1 MPAARAIALVA
12 VLGGLFWAGQYAR
25 VELGLEFSQESV
37 ATVIA
42 GLGFWAWGIYLL
54 VVVFRT
60 FLGLPSAVVLSAGGL
75 AFGAGLGAL
84 LGGVGIVISAVLW
97 YAAARGAGRP
107 WIEQR
112 LGPRARELQRRAEA
126 AGPFLV
132 GISTAHPVGPLTPF
146 HMGSGLAAI
155 PIVPFLVAVSL
166 GSPVRSS
173 TLAFFG
179 SSLLEFGTPRFYA
192 ATALVL
198 VLGLLPLAHRGTRE
212 RIFGAFRRL
221 PAEPPP
227 DRPASWQ

>member
-1 MPAARAIALVA
+1 VQHRVRAILLIAVVA
-12 VLGGLFWAGQYAR
+12 GLFWAGTHAR
-25 VELGLEFSQESV
+25 SELGLEFSQESV
-37 ATVIA
+37 ARVVA
-42 GLGFWAWGIYLL
+42 GLGVWAWGLYLGI
-54 VVVFRT
+54 VVFRT

-75 AFGAGLGAL
+75 VFGTGTGAL
-84 LGGVGIVISAVLW
+84 LGGIGIAISAVLW

-107 WIEQR
+107 WFEQR

-126 AGPFLV
+126 AGPLLV

-146 HMGSGLAAI
+146 HLGSGLAAI

-192 ATALVL
+192 SSALVL
-198 VLGLLPLAHRGTRE
+198 VLGLLPLAHRGLRE
-212 RIFGAFRRL
+212 RIFGAFRPFRETGETGA
-221 PAEPPP
+221 P
-227 DRPASWQ
+227 